1 MPGSFSLNLGP
12 MPPTPSKTPLRVL
25 YIEDN
30 ALVRE
35 ITYELLAIDDRD
47 VVAVATGEEALIAFQ
62 KSPFDIVVTDIS
74 LPAMSGFDLVRHVKK
89 LAPAVPIILA
99 SGYPLHLEE
108 AQLASNIRAIT
119 KPFDSPQ
126 LEALIEDLCGSQA
139 VSGASRPA
147 DHR

>member
-1 MPGSFSLNLGP
+1 MSQAQ
-12 MPPTPSKTPLRVL
+12 SKSPLRVL

-47 VVAVATGEEALIAFQ
+47 VVAVATGEEALAAFQ
-62 KSPFDIVVTDIS
+62 KSHFDIVVTDIS

-99 SGYPLHLEE
+99 SGYPLQLDD
-108 AQLASNIRAIT
+108 AQLGSNIRAIT

-126 LEALIEDLCGSQA
+126 LEALIQDLCGPQA
-139 VSGASRPA
+139 SAAALLRAPQ
-147 DHR
+147 R

>member
-1 MPGSFSLNLGP
+1 M
-12 MPPTPSKTPLRVL
+12 
-25 YIEDN
+25 
-30 ALVRE
+30 RE

>member
-1 MPGSFSLNLGP
+1 MPQP
-12 MPPTPSKTPLRVL
+12 QPKTPLRVL

-35 ITYELLAIDDRD
+35 ITYELLAIDNRE
-47 VVAVATGEEALIAFQ
+47 VVAVATGEEALNAFE
-62 KSPFDIVVTDIS
+62 KRPFDIVVTDIS

-99 SGYPLHLEE
+99 SGYPLDLDA
-108 AQLASNIRAIT
+108 AQLKSSIRAIT

-126 LEALIEDLCGSQA
+126 LEALIEELCG
-139 VSGASRPA
+139 A
-147 DHR
+147 DAARS